1 MQRNMS
7 REDVRVFNDEMEL
20 IKLLKDYDKAKV

>member
-1 MQRNMS
+1 MS
-7 REDVRVFNDEMEL
+7 REDARVFNDEMEL

>member
-1 MQRNMS
+1 MS